1 MLAERFLPRLSDQIA
16 TSAASAADGTCAD
29 VAILEDTITE
39 RKDQKSNPAPAPAEA
54 KAAAR
59 ATAIS
64 KPEVAKPAESVQ
76 LNEWLS
82 SPAVRSW
89 AQIEP
94 SIGAA
99 DLRPYLFVTKD
110 RKDYFGATTILGKLA
125 SVAEKLLGSKFVVQ
139 GFESELRQ
147 LAVPE
152 ACQVF
157 DLVRSRIVGGDTFE
171 TEPAGAAGIAVLVKA
186 QPALQGNLLDFL
198 EGLPRNRLG
207 PWACSGWEGA
217 AF

>member
-1 MLAERFLPRLSDQIA
+1 MS
-16 TSAASAADGTCAD
+16 G
-29 VAILEDTITE
+29 
-39 RKDQKSNPAPAPAEA
+39 
-54 KAAAR
+54 
-59 ATAIS
+59 
-64 KPEVAKPAESVQ
+64 
-76 LNEWLS
+76 LS

-94 SIGAA
+94 SIGAI

-139 GFESELRQ
+139 GFETELRSSPFRR
-147 LAVPE
+147 LPR
-152 ACQVF
+152 F
-157 DLVRSRIVGGDTFE
+157 SISLRGRIVGSDTFD

-198 EGLPRNRLG
+198 EGLPRN
-207 PWACSGWEGA
+207 ASGHGLA
-217 AF
+217 AAGKA